1 MPEPLPPRMPSSP
14 DDAWS
19 SLPLLAP
26 PRSAWPAIQAELARR
41 ERRRRH
47 PWLMLAAAATLA
59 FAALVPR
66 WVDIPAPAPDTPSGV
81 AATARGTDPDAGEMR
96 ALMAESAQLE
106 VLVAW
111 SRGQGVESASAA
123 SLGAALQERIER
135 VDLLLARPDADP
147 DVLLPLWQERVL
159 RLRQLAA
166 LQNSQHLLAAN
177 GDVEPGTPVLAF

>member
-1 MPEPLPPRMPSSP
+1 MPESPSLRPPSSS
-14 DDAWS
+14 DAAWS

-41 ERRRRH
+41 ARKRRQ

-59 FAALVPR
+59 FAALLPR
-66 WVDIPAPAPDTPSGV
+66 WAGIPPPATDTPAGL
-81 AATARGTDPDAGEMR
+81 AATAPGADPEAVEMR

-123 SLGAALQERIER
+123 SLGAVLQERIER
-135 VDLLLARPDADP
+135 VDMLLARPDADP
-147 DVLLPLWQERVL
+147 EALLPLWQERVL

>member
-1 MPEPLPPRMPSSP
+1 MPESDFPRPSS
-14 DDAWS
+14 DGDWS
-19 SLPLLAP
+19 SLPLLSP
-26 PRSAWPAIQAELARR
+26 PRSAWPEIEAELMRR
-41 ERRRRH
+41 ERTRRRR
-47 PWLMLAAAATLA
+47 WLMLAAAATLA
-59 FAALVPR
+59 CAALVPR
-66 WVDIPAPAPDTPSGV
+66 WIGVSVPAADTPAGV
-81 AATARGTDPDAGEMR
+81 ATTTSDSDPEAVEMR
-96 ALMAESAQLE
+96 ALMDESAQLE

-123 SLGAALQERIER
+123 SLGAALQERIQR